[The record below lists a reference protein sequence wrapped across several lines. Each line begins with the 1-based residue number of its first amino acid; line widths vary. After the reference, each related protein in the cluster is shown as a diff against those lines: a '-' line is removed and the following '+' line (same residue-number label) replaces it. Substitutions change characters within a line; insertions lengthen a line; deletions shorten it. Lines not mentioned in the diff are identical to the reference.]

1 MPFDQD
7 LQRGAAAPVQLTK
20 YQVRDVL
27 EAFLASP
34 DRPQH
39 TMNFYQL
46 DGYLHAL
53 IAGPETTELKE
64 WMPLVFVDQNPNF
77 SDKKQ
82 ELMITQALDSFYN
95 SHRIQWLSNL
105 CELPCANEYCEAWP
119 ERADIEQWARGFM
132 QGFIVCQ
139 PRWNFFLE
147 ESQTA
152 QQLPAII
159 KNTIYDEI
167 DAIMAIISNVADAEY
182 ALSRGFTSEEL
193 KGMFARLPHQ
203 VVSYG
208 KASQLL
214 RKYV

>member
-7 LQRGAAAPVQLTK
+7 LRKEVEAPLLLTK
-20 YQVRDVL
+20 DQVKEIL
-27 EAFLASP
+27 EAFLGSP
-34 DRPQH
+34 DRPEY
-39 TMNFYQL
+39 TMNYCQL

-53 IAGPETTELKE
+53 AAGPESIELKE

-77 SDKKQ
+77 SDKVQ

-95 SHRIQWLSNL
+95 AHRVQLLSNL
-105 CELPCANEYCEAWP
+105 CELPCAHDYSEAWP
-119 ERADIEQWARGFM
+119 ARAEIEQWARGFM

-139 PRWNFFLE
+139 ARWNFFLE

-159 KNTIYDEI
+159 KTTIYDEI
-167 DAIMAIISNVADAEY
+167 DATMVIISSVADAEY
-182 ALSRGFTSEEL
+182 ALSQGVTADEL
-193 KGMFARLPHQ
+193 KGIFARLPDQ
-203 VVSYG
+203 IVSYG

-214 RKYV
+214 RKYM

>member
-7 LQRGAAAPVQLTK
+7 LGAEVEASPLLQRDPIKG
-20 YQVRDVL
+20 VL
-27 EAFLASP
+27 ETFLGSP
-34 DRPQH
+34 DRPEH

-53 IAGPETTELKE
+53 VAGPETTELKE

-77 SDKKQ
+77 SDKVQ
-82 ELMITQALDSFYN
+82 ELMITQTLDSFYN
-95 SHRIQWLSNL
+95 AHRVQLLSNL
-105 CELPCANEYCEAWP
+105 CELPCDHKYSDAWH

-139 PRWNFFLE
+139 TRWNFFLE
-147 ESQTA
+147 DSQTA

-167 DAIMAIISNVADAEY
+167 DATMAVISSVADAEY
-182 ALSRGFTSEEL
+182 ALSQGVTRDEL
-193 KGMFARLPHQ
+193 KGLFARLPGQ

-214 RKYV
+214 RKYM